1 MNKQFNRNMQ
11 NATYT
16 STAAVGGA
24 FVAIA
29 GLPLHQRRRI
39 IKNFIFGIFLLISI
53 IPAIASVGVFN
64 QLMTDPN
71 SIPKDEIKY
80 AYLAVVV
87 LMLPLFTMSLM
98 LVRKVYRLITSIFK

>member
-1 MNKQFNRNMQ
+1 MNKQFNRNMH

-24 FVAIA
+24 FVAVA
-29 GLPLHQRRRI
+29 ALPLNQRRRI

-53 IPAIASVGVFN
+53 IPAIASVGVYN
-64 QLMTDPN
+64 QLKYNPY
-71 SIPKDEIKY
+71 SIPKDEVSY

-87 LMLPLFTMSLM
+87 LMLPLAIMSLM
-98 LVRKVYRLITSIFK
+98 LVRKFYRLITSIFK